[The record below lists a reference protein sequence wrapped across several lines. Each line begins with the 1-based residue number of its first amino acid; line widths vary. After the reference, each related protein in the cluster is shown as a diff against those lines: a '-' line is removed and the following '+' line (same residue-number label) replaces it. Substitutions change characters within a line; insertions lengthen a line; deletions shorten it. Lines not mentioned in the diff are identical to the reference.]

1 MKELL
6 QALVVGT
13 AIVIAS
19 FPLKLLVSDSA
30 FIWCLAIV
38 AGLASAGAKRWV
50 RAKDSSPPEDDAA

>member
-1 MKELL
+1 M
-6 QALVVGT
+6 GT